1 MSLPS
6 REALY
11 QHAPWQSGREKRQ
24 TVGGSC
30 CVCHVARVLR
40 VVKNYKKKR
49 RLQTLSGIDGDSR
62 TIISYNCDLLKEK
75 ERERSTWR
83 DDHSMAIMKKRG
95 SNENKDG
102 KSGQNGSSATG
113 KTTTAELSDD
123 ENQGFGN
130 WLRSST
136 GVEMMRL
143 FVIANSILVFV
154 TMAWPNMRESF
165 YIIKDYLVGE
175 ED

>member
-1 MSLPS
+1 M
-6 REALY
+6 
-11 QHAPWQSGREKRQ
+11 
-24 TVGGSC
+24 V
-30 CVCHVARVLR
+30 
-40 VVKNYKKKR
+40 
-49 RLQTLSGIDGDSR
+49 
-62 TIISYNCDLLKEK
+62 
-75 ERERSTWR
+75 
-83 DDHSMAIMKKRG
+83 IMKKRG

-102 KSGQNGSSATG
+102 RSRQDGSSATG
-113 KTTTAELSDD
+113 KTSTAELSDD